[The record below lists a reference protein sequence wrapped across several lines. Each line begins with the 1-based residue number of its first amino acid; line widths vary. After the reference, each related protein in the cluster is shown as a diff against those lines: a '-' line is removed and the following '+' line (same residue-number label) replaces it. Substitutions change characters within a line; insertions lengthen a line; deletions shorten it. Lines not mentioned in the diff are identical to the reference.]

1 MADTGSWIDKIVDNR
16 YKVLEKIGQGGF
28 GEVYKAR
35 HLRMDRTVA
44 LKLLRV
50 HLAGEVEHLKR
61 FEQEAKAASR
71 INHPNAVVVYDSGQ
85 AEEGVLYIA
94 MEYVEGVSL
103 KHVLKEAKTLP
114 PERVVRIIK
123 QICSALAEAHRMGVV
138 HRDLKPEN
146 IMICSKA
153 GQEDV
158 VKVLDFGIAKIISE
172 DAQGLTQTGVA
183 FGTPRYMSP
192 EQCEGKPVDWR
203 ADIYAL
209 GCIIYEMLSGR
220 PPFEGEVT
228 TVMFKHV
235 TEEPRPLRE
244 VTIKFDSVTEEL
256 EKVVLQALQKQRENR
271 QSAEELARELEHAIT
286 IKVPTDQIPQA
297 PPRPLPPP
305 PPPPPPPIQA
315 QVPAPPLPTGP
326 TMVTSRPRPVLP
338 WILLAAFGFL
348 LVAGVGGYF
357 AYTRLAGL
365 WRGKDVSGPAGA
377 TAGDSGGT
385 SSHQGSQTGRQPP
398 AGSSTNPR
406 ATQPPA
412 GNDVGQTTTTSPVT
426 TTSPPPSGSSAST
439 VRGHERLSNQAVDLA
454 ASGQLDQAERLLAK
468 AIESQRQSPELHFNL
483 AQVFIAE
490 QRFREAIEE
499 MNLYLQLSP
508 NAPDRDEVEAKI
520 REISEALQ

>member
-1 MADTGSWIDKIVDNR
+1 MADTGSWVDKTVDNR

-50 HLAGEVEHLKR
+50 QLAGDVEHLKR

-94 MEYVEGVSL
+94 MEYVDGVSL

-153 GQEDV
+153 GKEDV

-256 EKVVLQALQKQRENR
+256 EKVVFQALQKQRENR

-297 PPRPLPPP
+297 PSPPPSRPLPPPPAPP
-305 PPPPPPPIQA
+305 PPPPPPPIQV
-315 QVPAPPLPTGP
+315 QV
-326 TMVTSRPRPVLP
+326 
-338 WILLAAFGFL
+338 
-348 LVAGVGGYF
+348 
-357 AYTRLAGL
+357 
-365 WRGKDVSGPAGA
+365 
-377 TAGDSGGT
+377 
-385 SSHQGSQTGRQPP
+385 
-398 AGSSTNPR
+398 
-406 ATQPPA
+406 
-412 GNDVGQTTTTSPVT
+412 
-426 TTSPPPSGSSAST
+426 
-439 VRGHERLSNQAVDLA
+439 
-454 ASGQLDQAERLLAK
+454 
-468 AIESQRQSPELHFNL
+468 
-483 AQVFIAE
+483 
-490 QRFREAIEE
+490 
-499 MNLYLQLSP
+499 
-508 NAPDRDEVEAKI
+508 
-520 REISEALQ
+520 